1 MRYFLITLLFVVV
14 AVLSIFGLRGRK
26 STQPPVWVFPDM
38 DIQAKYKPQ
47 GENSFFADGRND
59 RPAPAGAVMRGQTAD
74 IHNVFSDDFR
84 YPVAE
89 NPSLY
94 SGKDAVGE
102 WYRGFPLE
110 VTNELMNIGQ
120 EKYTIFCAVCHG
132 ASGNGNGITSKYG
145 ITATPTYHDDRLR
158 NMTEGE
164 IYNTIVHGKGLMKG
178 YGYKLSVDERWAIIA
193 YMRALQL
200 ANNASV
206 EDVPGELKPTLG
218 L

>member
-26 STQPPVWVFPDM
+26 STQPPVWIFPDM

-74 IHNVFSDDFR
+74 IQNVFSEDYS
-84 YPVAE
+84 YPVAQ

-94 SGKDAVGE
+94 SGKDAAGE
-102 WYRGFPLE
+102 WYSGFPLE
-110 VTNELMNIGQ
+110 VTNELMAIGQ

-132 ASGNGNGITSKYG
+132 ASGNGKGITTNYG
-145 ITATPTYHDDRLR
+145 ITATPTYHDNRLR
-158 NMTEGE
+158 NMAEGE
-164 IYNTIVHGKGLMKG
+164 IYNTIVHGKGLMMG
-178 YGYKLSVDERWAIIA
+178 YGYKLNVDERWAIIA

-200 ANNASV
+200 ANNASI